1 MNVATTL
8 DISNAS
14 DNHVSNKKVGG
25 NNGQNISERGRGPG
39 LNKFRGWGGHGQAS
53 VFIATP
59 ELVSDQSWYA
69 NSGATNHVTVE
80 LENLSMKSDYHG
92 EDKLVVDNEQRKPL
106 GAAAREA

>member
-39 LNKFRGWGGHGQAS
+39 LNKFRGWGGHGQGS
-53 VFIATP
+53 
-59 ELVSDQSWYA
+59 
-69 NSGATNHVTVE
+69 
-80 LENLSMKSDYHG
+80 
-92 EDKLVVDNEQRKPL
+92 
-106 GAAAREA
+106 